1 MPSEPSFIF
10 RTDAGIL
17 CAALIVLMLVAVYL
31 GHKVANWKRKKYPS
45 SDDEGSSAVFGSLLG
60 LLGLL
65 LAFTFGMSGSRFDD
79 RRKVITEEANDI
91 STAILRCDL
100 FPDSI
105 RHELRKQFKGYVEAR
120 IQYMEFGTDLEAVKR
135 SLDQKDI
142 YAAKIWAIV
151 TKYARENSTS
161 YIQTNLTVPALNDMF
176 DVTTKRLALDSARVP
191 DLITTLLLALSIICS
206 FYGGYMIGSK
216 GKIDWVL
223 TAGFSIIIA
232 TVIFTTLDLERSRR
246 GVTNLNANNKYII
259 QLRDMVKDE

>member
-1 MPSEPSFIF
+1 MLLVHSSLC
-10 RTDAGIL
+10 RTN
-17 CAALIVLMLVAVYL
+17 AAERCVALVVLMLITVYL
-31 GHKVANWKRKKYPS
+31 GHKVASWRRKRNPAA
-45 SDDEGSSAVFGSLLG
+45 DDEGSSAVFGSLLG

-105 RHELRKQFKGYVEAR
+105 RHELRNQFKGYVEAR
-120 IQYMEFGTDLEAVKR
+120 IQYMELGTDLDAVKR
-135 SLDQKDI
+135 SLDEKDI

-151 TKYARENSTS
+151 TKYAKENSTS

-176 DVTTKRLALDSARVP
+176 DVTTKRLALDTARVP
-191 DLITTLLLALSIICS
+191 DLITSMLFILSIICS

-223 TAGFSIIIA
+223 TVGFSIIIA
-232 TVIFTTLDLERSRR
+232 TVIYTTLDLERSRR
-246 GVTNLNANNKYII
+246 GITNLNANNKYII
-259 QLRDMVKDE
+259 ELRNMLKEP